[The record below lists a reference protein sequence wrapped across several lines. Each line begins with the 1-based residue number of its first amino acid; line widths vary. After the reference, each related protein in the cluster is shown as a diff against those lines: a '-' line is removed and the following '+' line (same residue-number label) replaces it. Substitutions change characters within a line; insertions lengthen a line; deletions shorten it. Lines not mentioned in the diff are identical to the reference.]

1 MNKEIWR
8 NFFSISLKVLLLS
21 SRLTEHFE
29 SLKIKCCVTKRTSD
43 FNKEYG
49 DFEIRLLQLV
59 INISKCSE
67 ISSVDG
73 GGGKKKESKMVGCF
87 THVLTSRLSLEH
99 DKEIT

>member
-1 MNKEIWR
+1 MKI
-8 NFFSISLKVLLLS
+8 LLLS
-21 SRLTEHFE
+21 SRPTEHFE

-49 DFEIRLLQLV
+49 DFEIRLLELV
-59 INISKCSE
+59 INICKCSE

-73 GGGKKKESKMVGCF
+73 GGGKKKESKMVGCSI
-87 THVLTSRLSLEH
+87 HVLTSRLSLEH